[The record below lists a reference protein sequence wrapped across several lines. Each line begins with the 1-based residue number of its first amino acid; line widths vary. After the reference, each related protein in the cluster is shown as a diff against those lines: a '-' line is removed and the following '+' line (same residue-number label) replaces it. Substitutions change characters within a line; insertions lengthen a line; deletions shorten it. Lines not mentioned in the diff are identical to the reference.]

1 MKQKL
6 TIILS
11 CIVILVTVASNLIGL
26 KLNAKIKNEN
36 DQLKKENE
44 ILNKTIQVLR
54 EENAELKEA
63 SLEVNKEVPLPEEK
77 DNDDTEEKNTM
88 KTYTVSF
95 SQGVN
100 VREKPSTDSSIIK
113 VLDYKTVFEG
123 EEVETE
129 TGVWVKME
137 NGYVCSVMSNGQT
150 LVEET
155 TGE

>member
-11 CIVILVTVASNLIGL
+11 CIVILATVASNLIGL

-44 ILNKTIQVLR
+44 NLNKIIQVLR

-63 SLEVNKEVPLPEEK
+63 SLKVNEENPLPEEK
-77 DNDDTEEKNTM
+77 DNDGIEEESTT

-113 VLDYKTVFEG
+113 VLDYKTVFKG

-129 TGVWVKME
+129 TGIWVKME
-137 NGYVCSVMSNGQT
+137 DGYVCSVMSNGQT
-150 LVEET
+150 LVEEIAD
-155 TGE
+155 E